1 MSDVDSEDSNY
12 IDSDY
17 DLEDGDDDLF
27 ADNVDE
33 EVIDGGA
40 GRGKKMSKGKEASAG
55 PSIPTQTK
63 DNTDEDFNFDAAR

>member
-27 ADNVDE
+27 ADNVDK

-40 GRGKKMSKGKEASAG
+40 GRGKKMSKG
-55 PSIPTQTK
+55 
-63 DNTDEDFNFDAAR
+63 N

>member
-1 MSDVDSEDSNY
+1 MSDGNSEDSNY

-40 GRGKKMSKGKEASAG
+40 GRGKKMSKG
-55 PSIPTQTK
+55 
-63 DNTDEDFNFDAAR
+63 N

>member
-1 MSDVDSEDSNY
+1 MSDGDGEDSNY

-27 ADNVDE
+27 VDNVDE

-40 GRGKKMSKGKEASAG
+40 GRGKKHRRQQQSENSPVVAG
-55 PSIPTQTK
+55 IC
-63 DNTDEDFNFDAAR
+63 